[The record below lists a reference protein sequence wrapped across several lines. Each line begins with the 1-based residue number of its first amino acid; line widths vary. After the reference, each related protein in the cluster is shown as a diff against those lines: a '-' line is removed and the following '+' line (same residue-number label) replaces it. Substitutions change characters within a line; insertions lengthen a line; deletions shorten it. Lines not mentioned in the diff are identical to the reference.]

1 MNRIKFNVGDKI
13 VTVINGELC
22 NGVIKELYP
31 INPPVV
37 VVRLEDG
44 SLAKMSCNDIAPEP
58 VTETQETDEPIEKSE
73 ITITPEKFRDI
84 VARVIAEETKEHPL
98 VALAFASI
106 MGNIHRALFMD
117 EWKNE

>member
-22 NGVIKELYP
+22 KGVIKELYP

-58 VTETQETDEPIEKSE
+58 ITETQEDEPIEKTE
-73 ITITPEKFRDI
+73 ITITPEKFSEI
-84 VARVIAEETKEHPL
+84 VTRVVAEETKGHPL
-98 VALAFASI
+98 VALALASI
-106 MGNIHRALFMD
+106 MDDIHRALFMD
-117 EWKNE
+117 EWEND

>member
-1 MNRIKFNVGDKI
+1 MNRIKFNVGDRI

-44 SLAKMSCNDIAPEP
+44 SLAKLSCNDIAPEP
-58 VTETQETDEPIEKSE
+58 VTETQETDEPVEKAE
-73 ITITPEKFRDI
+73 ITITPRKFGDI
-84 VARVIAEETKEHPL
+84 VSRVIAEETKDHPL
-98 VALAFASI
+98 VALALASI
-106 MGNIHRALFMD
+106 MGDIHKALFID
-117 EWKNE
+117 EWEND